1 MEPLQAGIA
10 AAREGRRAEARALL
24 KEALQAN
31 PMSEQ
36 GWLWMSAVVDT
47 DAERRVCLE
56 RVLSINPMNQTARF
70 ELKKLEPASG
80 PDAGGDL
87 GLPVPPPAQARPA
100 SGARPAAPEVK
111 TGPPQTPGAL
121 HSQPTLG
128 MESLSSQR
136 RPIQRLSPEPDTWD
150 SLAHL
155 RAAQFE
161 PPAPSGGGTSCGP
174 DRFMAVVLIG
184 GLSITAIVGA
194 LMLLVLLVVG
204 WPP

>member
-87 GLPVPPPAQARPA
+87 CLPVPPPAQASPA
-100 SGARPAAPEVK
+100 SGARPPTLQASQ
-111 TGPPQTPGAL
+111 PQTPGAL

-128 MESLSSQR
+128 MESLSSPR
-136 RPIQRLSPEPDTWD
+136 RPIQRLSPEPDAWD
-150 SLAHL
+150 GLAHL
-155 RAAQFE
+155 RATQFE
-161 PPAPSGGGTSCGP
+161 PAAPSGEGPSRGP

-184 GLSITAIVGA
+184 GLSLTAVVGA
-194 LMLLVLLVVG
+194 LMLAVLLLVG

>member
-56 RVLSINPMNQTARF
+56 RVLSINPLNQTARF

-80 PDAGGDL
+80 SDAGGDL
-87 GLPVPPPAQARPA
+87 GLPVPPPAQTRPA
-100 SGARPAAPEVK
+100 GPEVK
-111 TGPPQTPGAL
+111 TGQLQTPGSL

-128 MESLSSQR
+128 MESLSPQR
-136 RPIQRLSPEPDTWD
+136 RPIQRLSPESDTWD

-161 PPAPSGGGTSCGP
+161 PAVPSSEGTSRGP

-184 GLSITAIVGA
+184 GLSLTAIVGA
-194 LMLLVLLVVG
+194 LMLAVLLLVG